1 MFFCLAGLEDCN
13 ERSWFLSVECE
24 WKKIFEKEA
33 DRIVTLCISFGSAQ
47 SELEFEAT
55 FTFTDTVKVKLFT
68 AAVSLDT
75 PLVVIVSFGHCH
87 SEYFIQDV
95 D

>member
-13 ERSWFLSVECE
+13 ARSWFQSVECE
-24 WKKIFEKEA
+24 WKKTFEKEA
-33 DRIVTLCISFGSAQ
+33 DRIVTLCISFRSAQ

-75 PLVVIVSFGHCH
+75 PLVVIASFGHCH
-87 SEYFIQDV
+87 LEYFIQDV